1 MKDRVIRTTQQKG
14 FKLFIQEK
22 AQWML
27 FKLDMLIKNRLEYIV
42 LYMRVYTAN
51 YDFTPPFALTKQL
64 KCYQSPC
71 ILHSMPKEY
80 SFLLLYVRY
89 S

>member
-1 MKDRVIRTTQQKG
+1 MKDRVFRTTQQKG

-27 FKLDMLIKNRLEYIV
+27 FKLDMLIKSRLEYIV

-51 YDFTPPFALTKQL
+51 YDFFSPPICFDKAIEMLSITLYTPFNAKG
-64 KCYQSPC
+64 
-71 ILHSMPKEY
+71 
-80 SFLLLYVRY
+80 V
-89 S
+89 

>member
-1 MKDRVIRTTQQKG
+1 MKMKDRVIRTTQQKG

-27 FKLDMLIKNRLEYIV
+27 FKLDMLIKSRLEYIV

-51 YDFTPPFALTKQL
+51 YDFTPPICFDKAIEMLSIT
-64 KCYQSPC
+64 
-71 ILHSMPKEY
+71 
-80 SFLLLYVRY
+80 LYTPFNAKGV
-89 S
+89 